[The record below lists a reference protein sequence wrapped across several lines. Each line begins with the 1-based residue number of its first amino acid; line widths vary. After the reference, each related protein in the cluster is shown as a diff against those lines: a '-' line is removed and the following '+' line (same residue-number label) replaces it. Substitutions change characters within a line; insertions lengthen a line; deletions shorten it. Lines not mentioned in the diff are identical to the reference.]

1 MKMHFLRRDPMD
13 ATFSL
18 THQLERADRALLHP
32 IRDRCFFD
40 ESQQLTHVPTPPMR
54 LRGDLELDL
63 LTGEAGST
71 DVSNGNAHVPYP
83 EPTW

>member
-1 MKMHFLRRDPMD
+1 
-13 ATFSL
+13 
-18 THQLERADRALLHP
+18 
-32 IRDRCFFD
+32 
-40 ESQQLTHVPTPPMR
+40 MR